1 VNSVSHRRSVLPD
14 LAEWSEPKRAID
26 MSSAQFSVRWVH
38 KNPVLVTGF
47 VNTAVDWLAVIFQ
60 IITDGRILSNPLRS
74 VEPKDMGLE
83 TSFEWVDPEIDS
95 RSMDDF
101 WNDIL
106 CPAAVSEE
114 SDLYYT
120 RSRWLSQFPLWPGP
134 LAISDFRSLL
144 QAPWLSEHFGMKS
157 VVIVPNG
164 RMFVSDMYARR
175 KENRSV
181 IRLENL
187 EPLVRKHPEFCPVDF
202 DELVDQPHTT
212 GKFAAV
218 YAILNKWFEH
228 EAKVNDYVLLFP
240 YDALARKAHESVDHL
255 ADLLDLRRRNKV
267 SEALKAV
274 RISYN
279 GFNYQKIPHS
289 PKDPEGWRTSL
300 HPGQVRIIDDILD
313 RMQCSV
319 DGVASWSPS
328 VEQIRKYEA
337 AEALER
343 SRRRRRS
350 GADETPVPLEV
361 PQEETEQEHDSGIA
375 YRSESRR
382 ERRSSRSGESSSTSS
397 GRESSRGGSSSRGG
411 GSSRGDV
418 SSRGDSSKRRSESSS
433 RRRERRGDRES
444 RPDDSS
450 ED

>member
-1 VNSVSHRRSVLPD
+1 
-14 LAEWSEPKRAID
+14 
-26 MSSAQFSVRWVH
+26 MTSAQFSVRWVH

-60 IITDGRILSNPLRS
+60 IISDGRILSNPLRS
-74 VEPKDMGLE
+74 VEPRDLGLE

-95 RSMDDF
+95 QAMDDF

-114 SDLYYT
+114 TDLYYT

-144 QAPWLSEHFGMKS
+144 LAPWLSEHFGMKS

-175 KENRSV
+175 KDNRSF

-187 EPLVRKHPEFCPVDF
+187 EPLVRKHPEYCPVDF
-202 DELVDQPHTT
+202 DELVDHPNTT
-212 GKFAAV
+212 GKFAAA

-228 EAKVNDYVLLFP
+228 EAGMNDRLTLFP
-240 YDALARKAHESVDHL
+240 YEALARKAHESVDHL
-255 ADLLDLRRRNKV
+255 ADTLDLRRRKQV

-274 RISYN
+274 RTSYN

-300 HPGQVRIIDDILD
+300 HPGQVKIIDEVLE
-313 RMQCSV
+313 RMGCPV
-319 DGVASWSPS
+319 DGGVHWAPS
-328 VEQIRKYEA
+328 AEQLRKFEA
-337 AEALER
+337 AEARER
-343 SRRRRRS
+343 SRRRRSS
-350 GADETPVPLEV
+350 GTDETPPPVEFSD
-361 PQEETEQEHDSGIA
+361 EEPEEDHDSGIA
-375 YRSESRR
+375 YRSDDRR
-382 ERRSSRSGESSSTSS
+382 ERRSSRGGENGSSSSE
-397 GRESSRGGSSSRGG
+397 RRKSSRGGSSSRGESSSRG
-411 GSSRGDV
+411 DGSSRGD
-418 SSRGDSSKRRSESSS
+418 SARRRSDSSG
-433 RRRERRGDRES
+433 RRRERRSDRDS
-444 RPDDSS
+444 RLDDSA

>member
-1 VNSVSHRRSVLPD
+1 
-14 LAEWSEPKRAID
+14 

-60 IITDGRILSNPLRS
+60 IIADGRVLSNPLRS
-74 VEPKDMGLE
+74 VDPQDLGL
-83 TSFEWVDPEIDS
+83 SMPFDWVDPEIHS
-95 RSMDDF
+95 QALEDF

-134 LAISDFRSLL
+134 LAISGFRSLL
-144 QAPWLSEHFGMKS
+144 LAPWLAEHFNMKS

-164 RMFVSDMYARR
+164 RLFVSDMYARR
-175 KENRSV
+175 KDNRSV

-228 EAKVNDYVLLFP
+228 EANVNDRIVLFP
-240 YDALARKAHESVDHL
+240 YDSLARKAHESVDHL
-255 ADLLDLRRRNKV
+255 ADILDLRRRKKV

-279 GFNYQKIPHS
+279 GFNYQKVPHS
-289 PKDPEGWRTSL
+289 PKDPEGWRLTL
-300 HPGQVRIIDDILD
+300 HPGQVQIIDDVLG
-313 RMQCSV
+313 RMDCPV
-319 DGVASWSPS
+319 EGVVKWAPS
-328 VEQIRKYEA
+328 EDQIRKYEM
-337 AEALER
+337 AEARER
-343 SRRRRRS
+343 SRRRRSS
-350 GADETPVPLEV
+350 GDDDTQAQPEFAPNEPDTD
-361 PQEETEQEHDSGIA
+361 HDSGIA

-382 ERRSSRSGESSSTSS
+382 ERRSSRGESSSSS
-397 GRESSRGGSSSRGG
+397 SDGRTGSRHGSSSSRSS
-411 GSSRGDV
+411 SSREGR
-418 SSRGDSSKRRSESSS
+418 SSRNDSSKRRHDSSS
-433 RRRERRGDRES
+433 RRRERREDRDAS
-444 RPDDSS
+444 PDDSD
-450 ED
+450 E